1 MYKPVDT
8 SLNFVE
14 REKEVL
20 AFWKEN
26 EIFERASKR
35 TKAKR
40 VLIFTTDLRPPTDKP
55 HIGTF

>member
-26 EIFERASKR
+26 EIFEKSVEKNKGNESFNFYDGPP
-35 TKAKR
+35 TKSEAKR
-40 VLIFTTDLRPPTDKP
+40 S
-55 HIGTF
+55 

>member
-20 AFWKEN
+20 AFWKGK
-26 EIFERASKR
+26 FQF
-35 TKAKR
+35 
-40 VLIFTTDLRPPTDKP
+40 L
-55 HIGTF
+55 